1 MTASK
6 PTARQVATSALSQ
19 ADIQKHDAAL
29 RLSRLICQTDQRGR
43 ATDLVFGVIRNR
55 DILDSVLKQIGNV
68 HKDRT
73 DKRIM
78 TILQIAAYEL
88 IYVPA
93 TPDYAIVN
101 EAVEMAARVSKKAAG
116 FVNAVLRNFGRAII
130 NRSASLADWPNRR
143 TIPADTSTGCQM
155 NYDIFPDIQRNQAQF
170 VAEAFCLPVW
180 LIQEWL
186 DDYGNDKTL
195 SICFA
200 CNRHPSVVIW
210 PNLLKTTAS
219 QLHDN
224 LGKQDKLGIVLSPDG
239 QSLKLNYSGDISQLD
254 AFREGLFFVQ
264 DVSSASAI
272 SLLPV
277 DKGMKILDLC
287 SAPGTK
293 TACLAGRLDNT
304 GTIYAADADKA
315 RLDKVLQNCSRLG
328 IKNVVIIEPDGLH
341 PFLSNHTQMDAVIC
355 DVPCSNTGVL
365 ARRVEV
371 RHRLT
376 TQSILSL
383 TQTQRSILQQAQA
396 VCRPGGY
403 ILYSTCS
410 IQRSENQQ
418 IIRWFLEQYPSMR
431 LVKEQITL
439 PAVETPYSFD
449 HDGGYAALLQKQ
461 E

>member
-6 PTARQVATSALSQ
+6 PTARQIAASVLSQ

-29 RLSRLICQTDQRGR
+29 HLSRLIHQTDQRGR
-43 ATDLVFGVIRNR
+43 ATDLVFGVIRNQT
-55 DILDSVLKQIGNV
+55 ILDSILKQIGNI

-73 DKRIM
+73 EKRILC
-78 TILQIAAYEL
+78 ILQIAAYEL
-88 IYVPA
+88 IYVPD

-101 EAVEMAARVSKKAAG
+101 DAVEMAARISKKAAG

-130 NRSASLADWPNRR
+130 NRGASLADWPNRR
-143 TIPADTSTGCQM
+143 TIPAGTSTGCQM
-155 NYDIFPDIQRNQAQF
+155 NYDIFPDFQLNRGQF
-170 VAEAFCLPVW
+170 LADAFCLPFW
-180 LIQEWL
+180 LVQEWL

-210 PNLLKTTAS
+210 PNLLKTTAN
-219 QLHDN
+219 QLYDT
-224 LGKQDKLGIVLSPDG
+224 LGKQDQLGIVLSADG
-239 QSLKLNYSGDISQLD
+239 QSLKLNCSCDLSQLD
-254 AFREGLFFVQ
+254 AFQKGLFFVQ

-277 DKGMKILDLC
+277 SKGMKILDLC

-293 TACLAGRLDNT
+293 TACLAGRLGNT
-304 GTIYAADADKA
+304 GTIYAADTDKA
-315 RLDKVLQNCSRLG
+315 RLDKVAQNCRRLG
-328 IKNVVIIEPDGLH
+328 IGNVVIIEPDVLQ
-341 PFLSNHTQMDAVIC
+341 PFMASHANMDAVLC

-376 TQSILSL
+376 AQSILSL

-396 VCRPGGY
+396 VCRPGGH
-403 ILYSTCS
+403 ILFSTCS
-410 IQRSENQQ
+410 IQRSENQDV
-418 IIRWFLEQYPSMR
+418 IGWFLEQHPSMR
-431 LVKEQITL
+431 LLKEQLTL
-439 PAVETPYSFD
+439 PAVETPDSFD

-461 E
+461 G